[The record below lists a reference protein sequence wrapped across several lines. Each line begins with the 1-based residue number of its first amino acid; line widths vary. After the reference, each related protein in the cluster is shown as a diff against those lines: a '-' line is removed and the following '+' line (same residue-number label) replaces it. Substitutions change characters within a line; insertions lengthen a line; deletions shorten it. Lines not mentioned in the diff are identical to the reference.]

1 MEVFIPRQADG
12 TEGGTERREGVV
24 RSQDSVHL
32 TPEQALALG
41 KDALCGLGYAPSEAA
56 KIMEQLLDNALCGY
70 DSAGLPR
77 ILAIAT
83 AERRKAATRSP
94 VIVSE
99 TENTAIID
107 GGNTIGYLTADM
119 AATIA
124 IDKATAHGLSL
135 TGVHNSW
142 YSGRAAYFVERIVRA
157 GLVAIHSV
165 SAPPRVAPY
174 GGTSAVLGTN
184 PIAFGFPSEDG
195 PVIFDMGTAAMM
207 WGDILQSARRGD
219 ELPEGVALDSAGR
232 PTRDAEAAARGT
244 VLPFAGYKGFG
255 LAFAIQALGLL
266 AGAAV
271 PRKTPLDYGFLFIA
285 CDPERILPG
294 GDFKRSLSDLVRRLK
309 ETPTQPGASEI
320 RIPSERAFRE
330 RAKRRRHGLEIDRD
344 IYRRL
349 LALRADRS

>member
-1 MEVFIPRQADG
+1 MM
-12 TEGGTERREGVV
+12 
-24 RSQDSVHL
+24 SQDSVHL
-32 TPEQALALG
+32 TPEQALTLG
-41 KDALCGLGYAPSEAA
+41 REALCGLGYAPPDAA
-56 KIMEQLLDNALCGY
+56 AIVEQLLDNALCGY

-77 ILAIAT
+77 ILAIA
-83 AERRKAATRSP
+83 ASERLKAATRP
-94 VIVSE
+94 PAIVSE

-124 IDKATAHGLSL
+124 IDKAKAEGLAL

-174 GGTSAVLGTN
+174 GGTGAVLGTN

-195 PVIFDMGTAAMM
+195 PVIFDMGTAAIM
-207 WGDILQSARRGD
+207 WGDILQLARQGG
-219 ELPEGVALDSAGR
+219 ELPAGAALDSEGR
-232 PTRDAEAAARGT
+232 PTRDAAAAARGT
-244 VLPFAGYKGFG
+244 VLPFGGYKGFG

-266 AGAAV
+266 VGAAV

-285 CDPERILPG
+285 CDPQRIFPG

-309 ETPTQPGASEI
+309 AAPTQPGTSAI
-320 RIPSERAFRE
+320 RIPSERAFQE
-330 RAKRRRHGLEIDRD
+330 RARRRQQGLHIDRD
-344 IYRRL
+344 TYRRL
-349 LALRADRS
+349 LELRADQP